1 MESARQVASMIANTG
16 VVFFA
21 GTTVA
26 FFLNPGKT
34 PSIIAVYGVV
44 FWATCLFLAAVIAKK
59 EK

>member
-1 MESARQVASMIANTG
+1 MIANTG

-34 PSIIAVYGVV
+34 PIIAVYGVV
-44 FWATCLFLAAVIAKK
+44 FWATCLF
-59 EK
+59 

>member
-1 MESARQVASMIANTG
+1 MEPAKQVASMIANTG

-34 PSIIAVYGVV
+34 PSIIAIYGIV
-44 FWATCLFLAAVIAKK
+44 FWATCLFFAAMIVKK